1 MSTPSPNGYSPKVA
15 IRLLVAGHNLNVA
28 RIGGGQLEL
37 RDKIDLP
44 PSDAEVVI
52 SVDGRETV
60 TPVTL
65 ISGIDSSCELV
76 DFS

>member
-1 MSTPSPNGYSPKVA
+1 MSASSPNGYSPKVE
-15 IRLLVAGHNLNVA
+15 IRLLVAGHKLNVA

-44 PSDAEVVI
+44 PSDAKVVI

-60 TPVTL
+60 TPVVLT
-65 ISGIDSSCELV
+65 SGICSQLEFV
-76 DFS
+76 EFS